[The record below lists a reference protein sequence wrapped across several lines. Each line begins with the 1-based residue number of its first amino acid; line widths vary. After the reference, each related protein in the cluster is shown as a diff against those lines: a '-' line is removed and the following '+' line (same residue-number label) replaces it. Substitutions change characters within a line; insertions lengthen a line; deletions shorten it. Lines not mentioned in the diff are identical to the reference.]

1 MSYMTKGFLLYEEMG
16 EYLFIYQESV
26 NINDLAAK
34 PFKIFVRFENK
45 LQIVFVLRPL
55 EIS

>member
-16 EYLFIYQESV
+16 EYLVIYQESV
-26 NINDLAAK
+26 LINDLAAK
-34 PFKIFVRFENK
+34 PFNIFVRCESK